1 MEENHSHFSLVL
13 LKGKVT
19 SMLVNIH
26 LFPLKVYYVSIKE
39 QLEQHVHTTKACS
52 TLLELSTLP
61 VQCMHKY
68 MVKGVSR
75 NPALYTRP
83 WS

>member
-13 LKGKVT
+13 LKGKAT

-26 LFPLKVYYVSIKE
+26 LFPLKVYYVSVKE
-39 QLEQHVHTTKACS
+39 QLEQRVHTTKACS
-52 TLLELSTLP
+52 TLLELSALP

-83 WS
+83 RS